1 MTSKMGQ
8 SVMDRVTAAKHTIA
22 GQGLA
27 KTVCK
32 STTEEVMGPKRKHL
46 DYLLQC
52 TNEPN
57 VSIPQLADL
66 LIERTQQTS
75 WVIVFKSLVT
85 IHNLMN
91 YGNERFTQYLASNNC
106 SFNLSNFV
114 DKTGVQGYD
123 MSTFIRRYAKY
134 LNEKAVTY
142 RLMAFDFCKVKR
154 GSDDGL
160 LRTMNSEKLLKTL
173 PVLQKQIDA
182 LLEFDCT
189 ANELTNGVINAGFML
204 LFKDLIRLFACYN
217 DGTINLL
224 EKFFDM
230 NKKQCKEALDIYKK
244 FLVRMDKVSEFLKV
258 AESVGIDKGDIPD
271 LAKAPSSL
279 LDALEEHLK
288 SLEGKKGVATTVAP
302 PPKPSG
308 YNSAINQIAGN
319 STIQVS
325 DEEKRKILEEESKQL
340 QQLKGSSVTE
350 KEGHQEGPVI
360 DLLSDEPQEQKAKE
374 TGASPSQPTASTA
387 NNPFMSPTSAPAAQ
401 TSPAKPSADLL
412 NLDENPFVENVKSV
426 MQMNSGM
433 NAFGAPAW
441 GPPPMSS
448 GGFNEP
454 TFAQFPNGTGGT
466 SMATLDLSTTTTS
479 ALPLNPSPTTVP
491 SGLGHQSPSVA
502 RSMSPAVDVFGGE
515 SHPPSST
522 NLFPTTGPFATS
534 DNDLTGFDAFGEILQ
549 PAGKQQQGETQQQ
562 QAIGKQDLDSSLA
575 LLAGN
580 ISINGAQSV
589 KKAQHQWQPKTDQKK
604 TGGNNWAPTQMS
616 QATTWAQPTYPQAT
630 MPGMQMGYGQP
641 GMQPMMQPGMV
652 GAPMMGQMAPMTG
665 MPMTSMPQMGMGMGQ
680 PMYGAVRP
688 GMVPMGMAQPRP
700 PVSQSQPNDPFGAL

>member
-1 MTSKMGQ
+1 MASKMGQ

-154 GSDDGL
+154 GRDDGL

-258 AESVGIDKGDIPD
+258 AENVGIDKGDIPD
-271 LAKAPSSL
+271 LAKGLIGTSKDHAPSSL

-325 DEEKRKILEEESKQL
+325 EEEKRKILEEESKQL
-340 QQLKGSSVTE
+340 QQLK
-350 KEGHQEGPVI
+350 EGHQDGPVI
-360 DLLSDEPQEQKAKE
+360 DLLSDEPQDQKAKE
-374 TGASPSQPTASTA
+374 TGASPSQPTPPST
-387 NNPFMSPTSAPAAQ
+387 NNPFVSPTAAPAAQ
-401 TSPAKPSADLL
+401 TSPVKPSDDLL

-448 GGFNEP
+448 GGFNDQNA
-454 TFAQFPNGTGGT
+454 FAQFPNGTGGT

-479 ALPLNPSPTTVP
+479 ALPLNPSPTTAP
-491 SGLGHQSPSVA
+491 S
-502 RSMSPAVDVFGGE
+502 
-515 SHPPSST
+515 
-522 NLFPTTGPFATS
+522 
-534 DNDLTGFDAFGEILQ
+534 GFDAFGEILQ
-549 PAGKQQQGETQQQ
+549 PANKQQQADSQQQ
-562 QAIGKQDLDSSLA
+562 QNLGQKDLDSSLA

-589 KKAQHQWQPKTDQKK
+589 KGQHQWQPKSDQKK

-616 QATTWAQPTYPQAT
+616 QATTWSQPTYPQT
-630 MPGMQMGYGQP
+630 SMPGMQMGYGQP
-641 GMQPMMQPGMV
+641 GMQPMMQGMV
-652 GAPMMGQMAPMTG
+652 GQPMMGQMAPMTG
-665 MPMTSMPQMGMGMGQ
+665 MPMTGMPQMGMAQ
-680 PMYGAVRP
+680 PMYGGIRP
-688 GMVPMGMAQPRP
+688 GMAPMGMSQPRP